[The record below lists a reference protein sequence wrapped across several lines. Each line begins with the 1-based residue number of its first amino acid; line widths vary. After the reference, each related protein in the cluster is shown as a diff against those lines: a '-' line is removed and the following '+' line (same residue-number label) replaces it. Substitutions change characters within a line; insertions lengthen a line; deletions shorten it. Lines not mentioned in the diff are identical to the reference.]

1 MKKLLFI
8 TLLFFSTFGFSKNMS
23 VNYGVSFGVLGE
35 LGVANVKL
43 TQSDN
48 RYSID
53 IHAKTIGIVRAMS
66 KNRTE
71 RHIGEGHIING
82 KYISDSYRVFISFGN
97 KTKEKIYTINH
108 KTKVVTKQI
117 IRKKDGKIIINST
130 EKLPF
135 YSQNDLLSLYMNTP
149 IQIALPGSDAKVYRF
164 KAVGAENQDGNV
176 EIRVPSKDE
185 IARYQKE
192 LGDGHKHYFKVIINQ
207 PIFASKRGEFMISVD
222 NNGVT
227 HKAIL
232 QDLLLFGDLVATKKI
247 NIIDQ

>member
-8 TLLFFSTFGFSKNMS
+8 TLLFFSTFGFGKNMS
-23 VNYGVSFGVLGE
+23 VNYGVSFSVLGE
-35 LGVANVKL
+35 LGQANVKL
-43 TQSDN
+43 TESGN

-53 IHAKTIGIVRAMS
+53 IHAKTTGIVRVMS

-71 RHIGEGHIING
+71 RHTSEGHIANG

-97 KTKEKIYTINH
+97 KTKEKIYKINH
-108 KTKVVTKQI
+108 KTKTVTKQI
-117 IRKKDGKIIINST
+117 IRKENGKVFVDKT

-149 IQIALPGSDAKVYRF
+149 KQIALPDSDAKVYLF

-176 EIRVPSKDE
+176 EIMVPSKDE
-185 IARYQKE
+185 MARYKKE
-192 LGDGHKHYFKVIINQ
+192 LGDGHKHYFKAIINQ
-207 PIFASKRGEFMISVD
+207 PIFASKRGEFMISMD

-232 QDLLLFGDLVATKKI
+232 QDLLLFGDLVATKK
-247 NIIDQ
+247 